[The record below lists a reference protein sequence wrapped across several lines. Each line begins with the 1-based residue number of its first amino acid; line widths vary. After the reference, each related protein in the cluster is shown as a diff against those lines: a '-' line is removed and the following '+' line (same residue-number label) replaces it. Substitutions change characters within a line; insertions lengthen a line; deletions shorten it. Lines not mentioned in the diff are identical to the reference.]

1 MDIIS
6 RRQFVGATAGTI
18 ALLAL
23 NNQAFAKSEPVQ
35 GWETRRQVNPA
46 IDNMRVVCAVNPA
59 MITKAPTSWEME
71 QQNEVISV
79 EQVDRTLDAMAVTL
93 SQKTNPG
100 DAWATIFQKPQDKTW
115 SAVKVAI
122 KVNCNSKNNGR
133 LAVISK
139 VCRQLNALG
148 VPMAN
153 IIIYDGRS
161 NAKGNYARFVNKG
174 LPEGVIVSDANK
186 ALGGMTKIA
195 LPWHKTDTYACT
207 ADIAN
212 GKIDI
217 IVNVA
222 NNKGCDP
229 NFGKATLTL
238 KNHAGTFNPLPL
250 HFGGGMDYLLA
261 FNKSRAIMGDKT
273 PRQQLCIVDSLW
285 GMVKGPFGV
294 PEKQLD
300 RLVMGT
306 FAPSVD
312 YLTATK
318 IREPLLGATHNQI
331 TRFLTDFG
339 YETKEAGDF
348 IMASV

>member
-1 MDIIS
+1 MNIIS
-6 RRQFVGATAGTI
+6 RRRFVGAAASAA

-23 NNQAFAKSEPVQ
+23 RNQSFAKEEPVQ
-35 GWETRRQVNPA
+35 GWESRRGVNPL
-46 IDNMRVVCAVNPA
+46 IDNMRVVCGVNA
-59 MITKAPTSWEME
+59 GMITKTPTSWEME
-71 QQNEVISV
+71 NQNEVISI
-79 EQVDRTLDAMAVTL
+79 EQVDRTLDAMAVSLT
-93 SQKTNPG
+93 QKTEPN
-100 DAWATIFQKPQDKTW
+100 DAWQAIFQKPKEKSW
-115 SAVKVAI
+115 KEVKVAV

-133 LAVISK
+133 LAVIGK
-139 VCRQLNALG
+139 ICRSLNTIG
-148 VPMAN
+148 VPMQN

-161 NAKGNYARFVNKG
+161 DAWGNYARFVNKG
-174 LPEGVIVSDANK
+174 LPDGVIVSKGNK
-186 ALGGMTKIA
+186 SLGGQTKIA
-195 LPWHKTDTYACT
+195 LPWNKKDKYDCT

-212 GKIDI
+212 GVIDI
-217 IVNVA
+217 IVNIA
-222 NNKGCDP
+222 NNKGCDAT
-229 NFGKATLTL
+229 FGKTTLTL

-261 FNKSRAIMGDKT
+261 FNKSHAIMGAAT

-318 IREPLLGATHNQI
+318 IREPMLGASHNQI
-331 TRFLTDFG
+331 SRFLTDFG
-339 YETKEAGDF
+339 YAENEATDL
-348 IMASV
+348 VPVKL